1 LGAICRTGAGP
12 GNFGFVQ
19 GVINQNQVAIFMKHF
34 ILAMCFMLAGAVYA
48 EDFSLTDT
56 QGKTHRLSDYR
67 GKWVLVNFWA
77 TWCPPCLEEIPDLVA
92 LYEAHRKELAV
103 IGIAMEYRDSKAVI
117 EFADNLFISYPVV
130 LGNDNI
136 AAQIGKVNGL
146 PTSFIFSPG
155 GKLALR
161 HVGALDRQTVER
173 FLGFNKAGCERLQA
187 KYC

>member
-1 LGAICRTGAGP
+1 
-12 GNFGFVQ
+12 
-19 GVINQNQVAIFMKHF
+19 MKHF
-34 ILAMCFMLAGAVYA
+34 ILALCLMLAGAAHA
-48 EDFSLTDT
+48 EDFSVTDT

-92 LYEAHRKELAV
+92 LYEAHRKELEV
-103 IGIAMEYRDSKAVI
+103 IGIAMEYRDTKAVI

-130 LGNDNI
+130 LGNDKI

-146 PTSFIFSPG
+146 PTSFIFNPSG
-155 GKLALR
+155 NLVKR

-173 FLGFNKAGCERLQA
+173 FLGFNKADCGAVRARGPLIKSSAFCRNPVGRSLSWRSA
-187 KYC
+187 LSLDL